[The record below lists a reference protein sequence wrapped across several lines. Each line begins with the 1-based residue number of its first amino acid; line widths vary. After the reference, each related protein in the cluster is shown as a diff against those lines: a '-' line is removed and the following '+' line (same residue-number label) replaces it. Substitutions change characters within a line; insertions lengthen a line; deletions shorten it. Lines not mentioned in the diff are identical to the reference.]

1 MPRRI
6 PRVFGVPKDRQERPE
21 RHGEGLIDLNA
32 MAVAIR
38 AGYKDGNIGR
48 QLITKNNV
56 AEAIAA
62 AQSARSERTEI
73 TVDRGLKELSK
84 T

>member
-1 MPRRI
+1 M
-6 PRVFGVPKDRQERPE
+6 
-21 RHGEGLIDLNA
+21 
-32 MAVAIR
+32 R